1 MAKKWL
7 VLILCLAVILSLLLA
22 CGPSSTT
29 SQPYIEPESTKD
41 TTPPA
46 LTITQPTNAATDKP
60 ATTVVGTTE
69 PTAKVTI
76 NGSAADVVGDG
87 SFSFGINLVSG
98 MNTINILAL
107 DEAGNKTEKVV
118 YITYNPPPLP
128 PPPVVQQAAPA
139 QTQEVT
145 VYVTKTGECYHSSG
159 CQYLRQSCIPIS
171 LSAAKQ
177 SYRP

>member
-1 MAKKWL
+1 M
-7 VLILCLAVILSLLLA
+7 A

-29 SQPYIEPESTKD
+29 SQTQIGPDSTKD
-41 TTPPA
+41 TIPPA
-46 LTITQPTNAATDKP
+46 LSITQPADGSVTDKP

-69 PTAKVTI
+69 STAKLTVNGQSVTV
-76 NGSAADVVGDG
+76 GGDG
-87 SFSFGINLVSG
+87 SFSNAVTLVSG
-98 MNTINILAL
+98 KNTISTSAI
-107 DEAGNKTEKVV
+107 DVAGNKTDKVV
-118 YITYNPPPLP
+118 YITYNPPP
-128 PPPVVQQAAPA
+128 PPVVQQAPPA
-139 QTQEVT
+139 QTQEIT